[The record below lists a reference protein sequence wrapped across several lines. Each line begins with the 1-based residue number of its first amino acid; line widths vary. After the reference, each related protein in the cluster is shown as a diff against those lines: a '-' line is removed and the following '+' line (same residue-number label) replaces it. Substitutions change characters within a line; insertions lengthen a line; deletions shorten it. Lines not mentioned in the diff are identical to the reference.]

1 MSFNIVTVINA
12 MIGGSM
18 TVNKDVK
25 NVAALGID
33 LETYF
38 EFNGIQINSDE
49 MIERT
54 KEAYLAE
61 GGKLEDVKSVKVYIN
76 ANERRA
82 YYVINGQVENK
93 FIEF

>member
-1 MSFNIVTVINA
+1 
-12 MIGGSM
+12 M
-18 TVNKDVK
+18 TVNKNVK

>member
-1 MSFNIVTVINA
+1 
-12 MIGGSM
+12 MIGGGSM
-18 TVNKDVK
+18 AVNEKITK
-25 NVAALGID
+25 EENKGFE

-49 MIERT
+49 IIKRAR
-54 KEAYLAE
+54 EAYLAE
-61 GGKLEDVKSVKVYIN
+61 GNSLDDVKSVKIYIN

-82 YYVINGQVENK
+82 YYVVNDQAESK

>member
-1 MSFNIVTVINA
+1 MA
-12 MIGGSM
+12 
-18 TVNKDVK
+18 VNEKITK
-25 NVAALGID
+25 KENKGFE

-49 MIERT
+49 IIKKTR
-54 KEAYLAE
+54 EAYLAE
-61 GGKLEDVKSVKVYIN
+61 GNSLDDVKSVKIYIN

-82 YYVINGQVENK
+82 YYVVNDQAESK

>member
-1 MSFNIVTVINA
+1 
-12 MIGGSM
+12 MI
-18 TVNKDVK
+18 VNKEAKKEVMK
-25 NVAALGID
+25 EAAGGIE

-49 MIERT
+49 MIEKT

-61 GGKLEDVKSVKVYIN
+61 GNSLDDVKSVKVYIN

-82 YYVINGQVENK
+82 YYVINGQAENK

>member
-1 MSFNIVTVINA
+1 
-12 MIGGSM
+12 MI
-18 TVNKDVK
+18 VNKEAKKEVMK
-25 NVAALGID
+25 EAAGGIE

-49 MIERT
+49 MIEKT

-61 GGKLEDVKSVKVYIN
+61 GGSLDDVKSVKVYIH

-82 YYVINGQVENK
+82 YYVINGQAENK

>member
-1 MSFNIVTVINA
+1 
-12 MIGGSM
+12 MIGGGSM
-18 TVNKDVK
+18 AVNEKITK
-25 NVAALGID
+25 KENKGFE

-49 MIERT
+49 LIKRAR
-54 KEAYLAE
+54 EAYLAE
-61 GGKLEDVKSVKVYIN
+61 GNSLDDVKSVKIYIN

-82 YYVINGQVENK
+82 YYVVNDQAESK

>member
-1 MSFNIVTVINA
+1 MA
-12 MIGGSM
+12 
-18 TVNKDVK
+18 VNEKITK
-25 NVAALGID
+25 KENKGFE

-49 MIERT
+49 IIKRAR
-54 KEAYLAE
+54 EAYLAE
-61 GGKLEDVKSVKVYIN
+61 GNSLDDVKSVKIYIN

-82 YYVINGQVENK
+82 YYVVNDQAESK

>member
-1 MSFNIVTVINA
+1 MA
-12 MIGGSM
+12 G
-18 TVNKDVK
+18 NKKTTKDA
-25 NVAALGID
+25 NVGIA

-38 EFNGIQINSDE
+38 EFNGIQINSEE

-61 GGKLEDVKSVKVYIN
+61 GNSLDDVESVKIYIN

-82 YYVINGQVENK
+82 YYVVNGQAENK

>member
-1 MSFNIVTVINA
+1 
-12 MIGGSM
+12 MI
-18 TVNKDVK
+18 VNKEAKKEVMK
-25 NVAALGID
+25 EAAGGIE

-49 MIERT
+49 MIEKT

-61 GGKLEDVKSVKVYIN
+61 GNSRDDVKSVKVYIN

-82 YYVINGQVENK
+82 YYVINGQAENK

>member
-1 MSFNIVTVINA
+1 MA
-12 MIGGSM
+12 
-18 TVNKDVK
+18 VNEKITK
-25 NVAALGID
+25 KENKGFE

-49 MIERT
+49 LIKRAREV
-54 KEAYLAE
+54 YLAE
-61 GGKLEDVKSVKVYIN
+61 GNSLDDVKSVKIYIN

-82 YYVINGQVENK
+82 YYVVNDQAESK

>member
-1 MSFNIVTVINA
+1 
-12 MIGGSM
+12 MI
-18 TVNKDVK
+18 VNKEAK
-25 NVAALGID
+25 KEAKKEAAVGIE

-61 GGKLEDVKSVKVYIN
+61 GGKIEDIKSVKIYIN

-82 YYVINGQVENK
+82 YYVINGEAENK

>member
-1 MSFNIVTVINA
+1 MA
-12 MIGGSM
+12 
-18 TVNKDVK
+18 VNEKITK
-25 NVAALGID
+25 KENKGFE

-49 MIERT
+49 LIKRAR
-54 KEAYLAE
+54 EAYLAE
-61 GGKLEDVKSVKVYIN
+61 GNSLDDVKSVKIYIN

-82 YYVINGQVENK
+82 YYVVNDQAESK